1 MNAISSLQGKLTKE
15 NKAYMRKLHAYLI
28 LASAFHEQEERATEL
43 LLSIYQDVLD
53 AQADGQSAEDFL
65 GKDSKQMADELLSDL
80 PPIRWYYGLRL
91 TGLISLVYISW
102 FFLGLFGVTGEMVL
116 EWRGLLC
123 DLLLALILPSSAFFI
138 LKNLVYERSKIKS
151 YLLMGTWGLSF
162 VGLIVLRFWI
172 SRQFYEGLS
181 LPLWASLLV
190 ILGIVAGLF
199 YYRSKSAIVDTL
211 IPAYVLTVLSGFS
224 QLLASKFGYGPQ
236 DWTGWLPLLFMV
248 LALFSTLIG
257 TFFLLKKENMGQKYN
272 QATL

>member
-1 MNAISSLQGKLTKE
+1 MNKQQKKLNAISSLQGKLTKE

-151 YLLMGTWGLSF
+151 YLLMGTWGVSF

-248 LALFSTLIG
+248 LAFFSTLAG
-257 TFFLLKKENMGQKYN
+257 TFFLLKKENVG
-272 QATL
+272 

>member
-1 MNAISSLQGKLTKE
+1 
-15 NKAYMRKLHAYLI
+15 MRKLHAYLM

-80 PPIRWYYGLRL
+80 SPIRWYYGLRL

-116 EWRGLLC
+116 EWWGLLC

-172 SRQFYEGLS
+172 SRQFYEGIP

-211 IPAYVLTVLSGFS
+211 IPAYVLVVISGLS
-224 QLLASKFGYGPQ
+224 QVIAAQFGYGPR
-236 DWTGWLPLLFMV
+236 DWTGWLPLIFMF
-248 LALFSTLIG
+248 LALITTLVG
-257 TFFLLKKENMGQKYN
+257 TFFILKKEVVR
-272 QATL
+272 

>member
-1 MNAISSLQGKLTKE
+1 MNTHQMNLNQITYFQAFLTKE
-15 NKAYMRKLHAYLI
+15 NKAYMNRLRSYLI
-28 LASAFHEQEERATEL
+28 LASSFHRQEEKVAEL
-43 LLSIYQDVLD
+43 LVSIYQDVLE
-53 AQADGQSAEDFL
+53 AQEHGQSAEEFL
-65 GKDSKQMADELLSDL
+65 GKDSKQLADQLLSDL
-80 PPIRWYYGLRL
+80 PPLRWYYGLRL

-162 VGLIVLRFWI
+162 VGMIVLRFWI
-172 SRQFYEGLS
+172 SRQFYEGIS
-181 LPLWASLLV
+181 LPLWASILIL
-190 ILGIVAGLF
+190 LGISVGLF

-224 QLLASKFGYGPQ
+224 QVTASQFDYGPQ

-248 LALFSTLIG
+248 LAFFSTLAG
-257 TFFLLKKENMGQKYN
+257 TFFLLKKENVS
-272 QATL
+272 

>member
-1 MNAISSLQGKLTKE
+1 MNKQQEHLNAISSLQGRLTKE
-15 NKAYMRKLHAYLI
+15 NKAYMRKLHTYLI

-53 AQADGQSAEDFL
+53 AQADGQPAEDFL
-65 GKDSKQMADELLSDL
+65 GKDSKQMVDELLSDL

-151 YLLMGTWGLSF
+151 YLLMGMWGLNF
-162 VGLIVLRFWI
+162 VGLVGLRFWI
-172 SRQFYEGLS
+172 SRQFYEGVP
-181 LPLWASLLV
+181 LPLWASLLI
-190 ILGIVAGLF
+190 ILGIAVGLF

-224 QLLASKFGYGPQ
+224 QLLASQFGYGPQ

-248 LALFSTLIG
+248 LAFFSTLAG
-257 TFFLLKKENMGQKYN
+257 TFFLLKKENMG
-272 QATL
+272 

>member
-1 MNAISSLQGKLTKE
+1 MNKQQEHLNAISSLQGKLTKE

-91 TGLISLVYISW
+91 TGIISLVYISW

-138 LKNLVYERSKIKS
+138 LKNLVYERSKIES

-172 SRQFYEGLS
+172 SRQFYEGVP

-190 ILGIVAGLF
+190 ILGIAAGFF
-199 YYRSKSAIVDTL
+199 YYRSKSAIVDAL
-211 IPAYVLTVLSGFS
+211 IPTYVLTVLSGFS
-224 QLLASKFGYGPQ
+224 QLLASQFGYGPQ

-248 LALFSTLIG
+248 LAFFSTLAGI
-257 TFFLLKKENMGQKYN
+257 FFLLKKENVG
-272 QATL
+272 

>member
-1 MNAISSLQGKLTKE
+1 MNKQQKKLNAISSLQRMLTKE
-15 NKAYMRKLHAYLI
+15 NKAYMRKLHAYLM
-28 LASAFHEQEERATEL
+28 LASAFHEQGERATEL

-138 LKNLVYERSKIKS
+138 LKNLVYERSKIKF
-151 YLLMGTWGLSF
+151 YLLMGMWGLSF
-162 VGLIVLRFWI
+162 VGLVGLRFWI
-172 SRQFYEGLS
+172 SRQFYESLP

-190 ILGIVAGLF
+190 ILGVAAGLF

-224 QLLASKFGYGPQ
+224 QLLASQFGYGPQ

-248 LALFSTLIG
+248 LAFFSTLAG
-257 TFFLLKKENMGQKYN
+257 TFFLLKKENMG
-272 QATL
+272 

>member
-1 MNAISSLQGKLTKE
+1 MNKQQEHLNTISSLQGKLTKE

-248 LALFSTLIG
+248 LAFFSTLAG
-257 TFFLLKKENMGQKYN
+257 TFFLLKKENVG
-272 QATL
+272 

>member
-1 MNAISSLQGKLTKE
+1 MNKQQEHLNAISSLQGKLTKE

-248 LALFSTLIG
+248 LAFFSTLAG
-257 TFFLLKKENMGQKYN
+257 TFFLLKKENVG
-272 QATL
+272 

>member
-1 MNAISSLQGKLTKE
+1 MNKQQEHLNAISSLQGKLTKE
-15 NKAYMRKLHAYLI
+15 NKAYMRKLHAYLM

-80 PPIRWYYGLRL
+80 PSIRWYYGLRL

-172 SRQFYEGLS
+172 SRQFYEVIP

-224 QLLASKFGYGPQ
+224 QLLASQFGYGPQ

-248 LALFSTLIG
+248 LAFFSTLAG
-257 TFFLLKKENMGQKYN
+257 TFFLLKKENVR
-272 QATL
+272 

>member
-1 MNAISSLQGKLTKE
+1 MNKQQKNLNAISSLQGKLTKE

-80 PPIRWYYGLRL
+80 LPIRWYYGLRL
-91 TGLISLVYISW
+91 TGIISLVYISW

-151 YLLMGTWGLSF
+151 YLLMGMWGLSF
-162 VGLIVLRFWI
+162 VGLIILRFWI
-172 SRQFYEGLS
+172 SRQFYESLP
-181 LPLWASLLV
+181 LPLWASLLI
-190 ILGIVAGLF
+190 ILGIAAGLF

-224 QLLASKFGYGPQ
+224 QLLASQFGYGPY

-248 LALFSTLIG
+248 LAFFSTLVG
-257 TFFLLKKENMGQKYN
+257 TFFLLKKENMG
-272 QATL
+272 

>member
-1 MNAISSLQGKLTKE
+1 
-15 NKAYMRKLHAYLI
+15 MRKLHGYMI

-53 AQADGQSAEDFL
+53 AQTDGQSAEEFL
-65 GKDSKQMADELLSDL
+65 GKDSKHMADELLSDL

-123 DLLLALILPSSAFFI
+123 DLFLALILPSSAFFI

-172 SRQFYEGLS
+172 SRQFYEGIP
-181 LPLWASLLV
+181 LPLWGSLLV

-199 YYRSKSAIVDTL
+199 YYRSKSAILDTL
-211 IPAYVLTVLSGFS
+211 IPASVLTVLSGFS
-224 QLLASKFGYGPQ
+224 QLLVSQFGYGSQ

-248 LALFSTLIG
+248 FALITTLVG
-257 TFFLLKKENMGQKYN
+257 TFFILKKEVVR
-272 QATL
+272 

>member
-1 MNAISSLQGKLTKE
+1 MNKQQEYLNAISSLRGKLTKE
-15 NKAYMRKLHAYLI
+15 NKAYMRKLHGYMI

-43 LLSIYQDVLD
+43 LLSIHQDVLD
-53 AQADGQSAEDFL
+53 AQTDGQSAEEFL
-65 GKDSKQMADELLSDL
+65 GKDSKHMADELLSDL

-123 DLLLALILPSSAFFI
+123 DLFLALILPSSAFFI

-172 SRQFYEGLS
+172 SRQFYEGIP
-181 LPLWASLLV
+181 LPLWGSLLV

-199 YYRSKSAIVDTL
+199 YYRSKSAILDTL
-211 IPAYVLTVLSGFS
+211 IPASVLTVLSGFS
-224 QLLASKFGYGPQ
+224 QLLVSQFGYGSQ

-248 LALFSTLIG
+248 FAFFSTLAG
-257 TFFLLKKENMGQKYN
+257 TFFLLKKENVG
-272 QATL
+272 

>member
-1 MNAISSLQGKLTKE
+1 MNKQQEYLNAISSLQGKLTKE
-15 NKAYMRKLHAYLI
+15 NKAYMRKLHGYMI

-53 AQADGQSAEDFL
+53 AQTDGQSAEEFL
-65 GKDSKQMADELLSDL
+65 GKDSKHMADELLSDL

-123 DLLLALILPSSAFFI
+123 DLFLALILPSSAFFI

-172 SRQFYEGLS
+172 SRQFYEGIP
-181 LPLWASLLV
+181 LPLWGSLLV

-199 YYRSKSAIVDTL
+199 YYRSKSAILDTL
-211 IPAYVLTVLSGFS
+211 IPASVLTVLSGFS
-224 QLLASKFGYGPQ
+224 QLLVSQFGYGSQ

-248 LALFSTLIG
+248 FALITTLVG
-257 TFFLLKKENMGQKYN
+257 TFFILKKEVVR
-272 QATL
+272 